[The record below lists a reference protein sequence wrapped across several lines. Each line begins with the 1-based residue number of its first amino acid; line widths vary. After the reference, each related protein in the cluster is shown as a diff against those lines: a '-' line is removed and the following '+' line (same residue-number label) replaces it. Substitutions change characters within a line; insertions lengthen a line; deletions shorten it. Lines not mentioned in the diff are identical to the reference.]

1 MCSCK
6 NISHILVLVLY
17 FFSDL
22 THKTKTGT
30 ANRWETPTSNP
41 SIPVRLSSQAIDKYH
56 STLLIRL
63 FEGLQSCAFFQSD
76 SRLQVDSLDMTAAP
90 HPRFSVEGH
99 ILRTGEDALKR

>member
-1 MCSCK
+1 MRSCK
-6 NISHILVLVLY
+6 NISHIQVLVIY
-17 FFSDL
+17 FFSYL
-22 THKTKTGT
+22 THKTKTGS

-41 SIPVRLSSQAIDKYH
+41 SIPIRLSSQAINKYDL
-56 STLLIRL
+56 TLLLRL
-63 FEGLQSCAFFQSD
+63 FEGRQSCAFFQSD